1 MRAFFLEHY
10 TLYMHYYNQNKKRI
24 TMIRQYFF
32 ILFITTS
39 LFSQNSVVQQF
50 SKAFADVAENAKP
63 AVVTII
69 TDKIMKVPN
78 NDLYFFFNPYMD
90 PNSEREYKTNA
101 LGSGVIVD
109 ASNGYILT
117 NNHVVEDMDNIKVKL
132 IDKREY
138 NAKIMGTDPKSDLA
152 ILKIE
157 AENLRQLKLGDSDK
171 LRVGEWVMAVGSP
184 FSENLSHTVTT
195 GIVSAMG
202 RSNIIRGQNY
212 EDFIQTDAAINPGNS
227 GGALL
232 NMKGELIGIN
242 TAIAT
247 GGYERGNRGVGFA
260 IPSNMSKRIMS
271 DLIDKGYVTRS
282 WLGVY
287 IQPIDDD
294 AAKALEMESRDGALV
309 TQVVDDS
316 PAEKAGVE
324 EGDVI
329 IKFDNKNI
337 TDSSNLR
344 NIVSLMPPGSK
355 SKVVVFRNGS
365 KKILNVVLQ
374 ELEDGKKVALRP
386 SKGTSILGLEL
397 KEINNSLKK
406 KYNIEDNDGN
416 LVITDVEQ
424 GSEAE
429 EKGLREGDII
439 KRVGTQQVKSLKE
452 FKKKEKV
459 ARSRGSLLLLIKKD
473 DGSSLFVTLNY

>member
-1 MRAFFLEHY
+1 
-10 TLYMHYYNQNKKRI
+10 
-24 TMIRQYFF
+24 MIRVYFVLLIF
-32 ILFITTS
+32 IGSIFA
-39 LFSQNSVVQQF
+39 QNSVVQQF
-50 SKAFADVAENAKP
+50 SKAFADVAEDAKP

-109 ASNGYILT
+109 SKNGYILT

-138 NAKIMGTDPKSDLA
+138 NAEIMGTDPKSDLA

-157 AENLRQLKLGDSDK
+157 AEDLKELKLGNSDK

-195 GIVSAMG
+195 GIVSALG
-202 RSNIIRGQNY
+202 RSNIIRGQSY

-232 NMKGELIGIN
+232 NMQGELVGIN

-247 GGYERGNRGVGFA
+247 GGYERSNRGVGFA
-260 IPSNMSKRIMS
+260 IPSNMAERIMS

-287 IQPIDDD
+287 IQPLDAD
-294 AAKALEMESRDGALV
+294 AANALEMESRDGALV
-309 TQVVDDS
+309 TQVVEDS
-316 PAEKAGVE
+316 PAEVGGVE

-329 IKFDNKNI
+329 INFDNRKI
-337 TDSSNLR
+337 TDPSNLR
-344 NIVSLMPPGSK
+344 NIVSLMPPGTN

-365 KKILNVVLQ
+365 KKILDVVLQ
-374 ELEDGKKVALRP
+374 ELQDGKPIAART
-386 SKGTSILGLEL
+386 TSGSSVLGLEV
-397 KEINNSLKK
+397 KEINNVLKK
-406 KYNIEDNDGN
+406 EYNIEDNDGSLIIVSVDPN
-416 LVITDVEQ
+416 
-424 GSEAE
+424 SEAAD
-429 EKGLREGDII
+429 KGLTEGDII
-439 KRVGTQQVKSLKE
+439 KRVGTQQVNSLKQ
-452 FKKKEKV
+452 FKKKEK
-459 ARSRGSLLLLIKKD
+459 ASRKKGSLLLLIKKNN
-473 DGSSLFVTLNY
+473 GSSLFVTLNY